1 MPPSTSEPFPRTR
14 RFIVDI
20 GRAARRRHPVY
31 ALLEVDVTDVRPRLQ
46 EAGVSV
52 TAYVVASV
60 GRAVARDRQIHAI
73 RDLRNR
79 LVSFE
84 QVDVNCSIEAEIDG
98 RSFPMNHVIR
108 DAGGRSVADVDHEIH
123 AVAADPGSSP
133 TATMAPTA
141 RWLSLVPGFALSRLL
156 GLMHRLPDAQRR
168 LAGTVGVSSVGM
180 FGEGGGWGIPFL
192 VHTLD
197 LLVGG
202 MVERPGLVDGEVV
215 PRTYLQLT
223 AAIDHDVVDGAPAA
237 RFLAELRRIMEA
249 GEALNSRYG
258 VPGTEY

>member
-60 GRAVARDRQIHAI
+60 GRAVARD
-73 RDLRNR
+73 
-79 LVSFE
+79 
-84 QVDVNCSIEAEIDG
+84 G
-98 RSFPMNHVIR
+98 RTFPLNHVIR
-108 DAGGRSVADVDHEIH
+108 DAGGRSAADVDHEIH

-133 TATMAPTA
+133 TAGMAPTA
-141 RWLSLVPGFALSRLL
+141 RWLSLLPGFALSRLL

-202 MVERPGLVDGEVV
+202 RKE
-215 PRTYLQLT
+215 
-223 AAIDHDVVDGAPAA
+223 DGA
-237 RFLAELRRIMEA
+237 
-249 GEALNSRYG
+249 
-258 VPGTEY
+258 